1 MNKGQ
6 IIKALSGFYYVH
18 SDNKEY
24 ACKGRGLFRK
34 QKVNPLV
41 GDFVLFD
48 ITENGEGYIKEI
60 LPRKNSFIRPPV
72 ANITQ
77 AILVCSA
84 TAPKLSLLLL
94 DRFIALMES
103 KQIKPIIV
111 ITKID
116 LCTEDELKLAK
127 DAKKL
132 YEMLGYQVFLV
143 HLRSILEFKEL
154 KLLFEGETS
163 VVTGQTGVGKSTLL
177 NSISPSLNL
186 ETKEVSQSLG
196 RGKHTTRH
204 VEMHLIN
211 NGLVADTPG
220 FSQLQ
225 LDHIELAELTD
236 YFIEMKAL
244 KTACKFR
251 GCLHQNEPKCAVKEA
266 LKTNEIKRS
275 RYENYLNLLEEIQN
289 RKPRY

>member
-18 SDNKEY
+18 SENKEY

-34 QKVNPLV
+34 QKINPLV
-41 GDFVLFD
+41 GDIVLFD
-48 ITENGEGYIKEI
+48 ITENNEGYIKEV
-60 LPRKNSFIRPPV
+60 LPRKNSFIRPPI

-77 AILVCSA
+77 AFLVSSA

-103 KQIKPIIV
+103 KLIKPIIV

-116 LCTEDELKLAK
+116 MSTDKELELVAE
-127 DAKKL
+127 AKKL
-132 YEMLGYQVFLV
+132 YESLGYQVFLV
-143 HLRSILEFKEL
+143 DLVSEKSFSDIK
-154 KLLFEGETS
+154 KMFENETS
-163 VVTGQTGVGKSTLL
+163 VITGQTGVGKSTLL
-177 NSISPSLNL
+177 NSIMPSLNL
-186 ETKEVSQSLG
+186 ETKEISQSLG
-196 RGKHTTRH
+196 RGNHTTRH
-204 VEMHLIN
+204 VEMHVIN
-211 NGLVADTPG
+211 KGLVADTPG

-225 LDHIELAELTD
+225 LEHIEIAELTN
-236 YFIEMKAL
+236 YFIEMKEL
-244 KTACKFR
+244 KSTCKFR

-266 LKTNEIKRS
+266 LITKKVSES
-275 RYENYLNLLEEIQN
+275 RYKNYLNLLEEIQN